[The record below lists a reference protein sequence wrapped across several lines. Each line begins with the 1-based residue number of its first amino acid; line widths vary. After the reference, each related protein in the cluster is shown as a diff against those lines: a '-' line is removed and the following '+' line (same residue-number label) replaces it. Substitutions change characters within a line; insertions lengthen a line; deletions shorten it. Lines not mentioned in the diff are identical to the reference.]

1 MCRDL
6 FWEGV
11 FFGILFYYIFF
22 RFKTVAQFYVEKQLF
37 KTIKLQI
44 YLYIIDIYIYIN
56 KQTY

>member
-6 FWEGV
+6 FWGGV

-44 YLYIIDIYIYIN
+44 YLYIIDIYI
-56 KQTY
+56 